1 MMTKQKIKLIS
12 HRGNLN
18 GVNPDRENSPSYIQ
32 EAITAGY
39 DVEIDVHWWN
49 SGIWLGHDKPDW
61 EIPLSFLEDIKDRV
75 WIHCKNFQAFSHLLN
90 TDFRIFFHEN
100 ERYAMINNGLI
111 WAHDLDMINEKCII
125 PLLSKEQVL
134 GWEETK
140 VYGVCSDYVELF
152 K

>member
-39 DVEIDVHWWN
+39 DVEIDVHWWD

-61 EIPLSFLEDIKDRV
+61 MVPLLFLENITEQLKEFTKKWV
-75 WIHCKNFQAFSHLLN
+75 SNV
-90 TDFRIFFHEN
+90 
-100 ERYAMINNGLI
+100 LI
-111 WAHDLDMINEKCII
+111 QL
-125 PLLSKEQVL
+125 
-134 GWEETK
+134 
-140 VYGVCSDYVELF
+140 
-152 K
+152 

>member
-1 MMTKQKIKLIS
+1 MTKQKIKLIS

-39 DVEIDVHWWN
+39 DVEIDVHWWD

-61 EIPLSFLEDIKDRV
+61 MVPLLFLENIKDRV
-75 WIHCKNFQAFSHLLN
+75 WIHCKNFQAFSYLLN
-90 TDFRIFFHEN
+90 TGFRIFFHEN
-100 ERYAMINNGLI
+100 ERYAMISNGLI

-125 PLLSKEQVL
+125 PLLSKEQLL

-140 VYGVCSDYVELF
+140 VYGVCSDYVESF